1 MSSHPS
7 RQTQRSFMV
16 GGRGH
21 LTGATPTDDQPRDSH
36 LEMWMFQQ
44 VLTWVDD

>member
-21 LTGATPTDDQPRDSH
+21 LAGATPTDDQPRD
-36 LEMWMFQQ
+36 LERQMFQQ
-44 VLTWVDD
+44 VLAWVDD